1 MAPAIDGTP
10 TMLPEDLFLD
20 IDRTSAIP
28 LYFQIATRIEKAI
41 VDGQLAPGAR
51 LENEVSLG
59 QRLNMSRPTIRRAMQ
74 ELVNKG
80 FLVRRRGI
88 GTQVVHGPVTRKVE
102 LTSLYDDL
110 DRGGQQPATTLLLH
124 ELVTADAG
132 VAERL
137 SVNEGTPV
145 LHLRRL
151 RLSDGVPLAVMENYL
166 PEDYTD
172 LTADSL
178 TGRGLYQLLRGR
190 GTQIR
195 VAQQRIGARAA
206 TVEESRLLEIKRNGP
221 VLTMDR
227 TAYDTFGKA
236 VEYGHHCYRPD
247 NYSFEITLV
256 NN

>member
-10 TMLPEDLFLD
+10 TLLPEDLFLD

-28 LYFQIATRIEKAI
+28 LYFQLATRIEKAI

-51 LENEVSLG
+51 LENEVTLG

-80 FLVRRRGI
+80 LLVRRRGI

-110 DRGGQQPATTLLLH
+110 HRSGQHPATQLLSH
-124 ELVTADAG
+124 EIRPADDV
-132 VAERL
+132 VADRL
-137 SVNEGTPV
+137 SVAEGASV

-166 PEDYTD
+166 PEEYAD
-172 LTADSL
+172 LTADALAS
-178 TGRGLYQLLRGR
+178 RGLYQLLRAR

-206 TVEESRLLEIKRNGP
+206 TAEESRLLEIKRNGP

-247 NYSFEITLV
+247 HYSFEITLV
-256 NN
+256 DN